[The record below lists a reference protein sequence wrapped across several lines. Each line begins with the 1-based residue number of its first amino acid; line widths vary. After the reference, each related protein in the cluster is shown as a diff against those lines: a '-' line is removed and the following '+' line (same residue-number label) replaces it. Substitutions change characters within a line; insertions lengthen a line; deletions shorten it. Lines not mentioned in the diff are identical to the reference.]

1 MTVAAVVLVLAL
13 VQSMFGVGLLLFGT
27 PALLLLGFSFRDAL
41 WNLLPASLAI
51 SALQL
56 ATAGTPD
63 YRLVRKV
70 VLWSLPAMCG
80 GLWLSFTGSL
90 SIKIDLLVAA
100 LLLLAAYFR
109 HAPAR
114 VSPLKSYMVRHE
126 HLTLAV
132 IGGVHGLTN
141 MGGSLLSMYAAARYD
156 DRFRITTS
164 IALGYGLFASS
175 QLVLL
180 FATSAKGEAA
190 INWVSPAVAVT
201 AYLLAGG
208 TALRSIDPGSY
219 HRAFSCFMVA
229 CAALLTAKAIA

>member
-1 MTVAAVVLVLAL
+1 MTVAAIVLVLAL

-27 PALLLLGFSFRDAL
+27 PALLLMGFSFRDAL

-56 ATAGTPD
+56 IAGGPPD
-63 YRLVRKV
+63 YRLARKV
-70 VLWSLPAMCG
+70 VLWSLPAMCV
-80 GLWLSFTGSL
+80 GLWLGVVGGV
-90 SIKIDLLVAA
+90 SIRIDLLVAS
-100 LLLLAAYFR
+100 LLLLAAYLR
-109 HAPAR
+109 HAPSRA
-114 VSPLKSYMVRHE
+114 SPLKDYMVRHE

-141 MGGSLLSMYAAARYD
+141 MGGSLLSMYAAARHD

-175 QLVLL
+175 QLAVL
-180 FATSAKGEAA
+180 FATSAKGEAT
-190 INWVSPAVAVT
+190 INWVTPAVAVT
-201 AYLLAGG
+201 AYVMAGG
-208 TALRSIDPGSY
+208 TALRSIDPRSY

-229 CAALLTAKAIA
+229 CAALLVARTVA